1 MQTPSSSPFEFL
13 PDGTLSRRTFL
24 AGTGAAALAGVSHN
38 VWAQAKTPPKKEILE
53 KTLTTDDGKQLAATY
68 YKSVKGKDAPALILL
83 HQQGSSRLAWKI
95 PMVDRLHEEGYAIL
109 TFDFRKHGEAGGGE
123 KLGAHDYVGMVNDLE
138 TAKAFLVEEHEK
150 GNLNI
155 RKTGIVAPAMAGP
168 IALVFT
174 AADWLRS
181 PHDDA
186 PTLEAST
193 PRGQDI
199 RALVLLSPNDNL
211 PGLGPQPSQ
220 AAITLKNPAFHV
232 ATLIAVGTKDAK
244 DKGMKTAR
252 EIHKKIA
259 GKDGD
264 TDINLFSKY
273 ETPARGTDMLE
284 KKLGLKIED
293 HMVGFFKKFVYDL
306 KDEWRSRKS
315 RLRS

>member
-1 MQTPSSSPFEFL
+1 MPTPSPFDIL
-13 PDGTLSRRTFL
+13 SDGTLSRRTFL
-24 AGTGAAALAGVSHN
+24 AGAGATALAGVSHN
-38 VWAQAKTPPKKEILE
+38 LWAQAKTPPKKEILE
-53 KTLTTDDGKQLAATY
+53 KTLTTDDGRQLAATY
-68 YKSVKGKDAPALILL
+68 YKSLKGKDAPVLILL
-83 HQQGSSRLAWKI
+83 HQQGSSRLVWKT
-95 PMVDRLHEEGYAIL
+95 PMVDRLHEDGYAVL

-123 KLGAHDYVGMVNDLE
+123 KLGAADYIGMVNDLE

-155 RKTGIVAPAMAGP
+155 RKTGIVAPAMAAP
-168 IALVFT
+168 IALVFA
-174 AADWLRS
+174 AADWLRA

-186 PTLEAST
+186 PTFEAST
-193 PRGQDI
+193 PRGQDV
-199 RALVLLSPNDNL
+199 RALVLLSPNENL

-220 AAITLKNPAFHV
+220 AAITLKNPSFHV
-232 ATLIAVGTKDAK
+232 ATLIGVGTKDK
-244 DKGMKTAR
+244 VDKGKIAR

-273 ETPARGTDMLE
+273 ETNARGTEMLE
-284 KKLGLKIED
+284 RKLGLKVED
-293 HMVGFFKKFVYDL
+293 HMLGFFKKFVYDL